1 MTILNWL
8 YLKKQQLIKT
18 EINNANTDLIL
29 LGAQV
34 PFTTRD
40 DGYQDYAMTVQD
52 FTDQLNLDRLTAGT
66 RELVL
71 DDTGNLTL
79 NTGDLTI
86 QTDPLLGD
94 DIIIRATD
102 RVQVEGGNGILNDE
116 NSGGN
121 AYFYAG
127 DGSSSDGAADAADG
141 GNVRVYAGD
150 AGNSVSGTQALG
162 GSVAIL
168 GGYTT
173 LAATAGG
180 RVSIKGGNSADGIE
194 GDVNIGNINNFIFN
208 SNLATLTFP
217 TVGLADLGLAS
228 VSPGARAMI
237 DDSTVAALGNFG
249 AIAAGSGAFIVPVFS
264 DGTDWL
270 IG

>member
-18 EINNANTDLIL
+18 EINDATTDLIL

-66 RELVL
+66 REFVL

-86 QTDPLLGD
+86 QTDPVFGD
-94 DIIIRATD
+94 DIFILATD
-102 RVQVEGGNGILNDE
+102 IVQVEGGDGILNDE
-116 NSGGN
+116 NSGGH

-150 AGNSVSGTQALG
+150 AGNSVSGTQAFG
-162 GSVAIL
+162 GSVEIL
-168 GGYTT
+168 GGYTS
-173 LAATAGG
+173 LALTPGG
-180 RVSIKGGNSADGIE
+180 DVYIYGGNSADGIE
-194 GDVNIGNINNFIFN
+194 GSVVIGNTNNFTFN
-208 SNLATLTFP
+208 PNLATLTFP
-217 TVGLADLGLAS
+217 LANLANLGLAS
-228 VSPGARAMI
+228 TSPGARAMI
-237 DDSTVAALGNFG
+237 SDSTVVALGNFG
-249 AIAAGSGAFIVPVFS
+249 AIAVGSGVNIVPVFS